1 MKGKRCILITF
12 LLFLAFSLPAID
24 GNQYFAA
31 SSSLSYYLGIPHFED
46 EIPARSSLAISST
59 IGFLG
64 YKASS
69 WETALQAHIYS
80 VTDSL
85 PYGNYRSR
93 GFNSLGI
100 SVLASWS
107 PSSRFSLFF
116 TGGTEVNFYKKI
128 EEAFASF
135 SLHAGPQF
143 LILEDSTYQLHLMV
157 PVSVHLRKEIT
168 ALQVGIG
175 LRYLLFP
182 FKRGEV

>member
-1 MKGKRCILITF
+1 MKGLRWILVTV
-12 LLFLAFSLPAID
+12 LLSFAISLPAS
-24 GNQYFAA
+24 NEEQYFAA
-31 SSSLSYYLGIPHFED
+31 SSSLSYYLGIPHYED
-46 EIPARSSLAISST
+46 EIPARSSLAISTT

-69 WETALQAHIYS
+69 WETSLQAHIYS
-80 VTDSL
+80 VSDSL
-85 PYGNYRSR
+85 PFGNYRAR

-100 SVLASWS
+100 SVLASWA

-116 TGGTEVNFYKKI
+116 EGGTEVNFYKHI

-143 LILEDSTYQLHLMV
+143 LILEDTTYQLHLMV
-157 PVSVHLRKEIT
+157 PVSLHLRKEIT
-168 ALQVGIG
+168 ALQAGIG